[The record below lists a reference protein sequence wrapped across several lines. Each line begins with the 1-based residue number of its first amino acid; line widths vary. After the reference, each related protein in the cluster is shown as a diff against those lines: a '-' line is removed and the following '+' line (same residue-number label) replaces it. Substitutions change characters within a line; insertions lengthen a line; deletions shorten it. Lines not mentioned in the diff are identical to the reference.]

1 MAKFR
6 KKVWDLN
13 EMTSIDENKENE
25 NDQQTYTAEHE
36 LINVNR
42 DLVKVETNI
51 IPIRK
56 KRVNETSVSRILLLE
71 F

>member
-25 NDQQTYTAEHE
+25 NDQQTHTAEHE

-71 F
+71 V